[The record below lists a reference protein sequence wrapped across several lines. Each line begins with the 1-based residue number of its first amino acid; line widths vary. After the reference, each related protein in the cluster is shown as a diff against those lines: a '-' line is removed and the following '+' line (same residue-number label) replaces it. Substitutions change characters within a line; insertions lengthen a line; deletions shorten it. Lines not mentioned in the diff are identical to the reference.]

1 MCRIVSFGTDTDTD
15 TDTDARSAMVE
26 TMVTRMRI
34 TIV

>member
-1 MCRIVSFGTDTDTD
+1 LSGWMCRIVSFGI
-15 TDTDARSAMVE
+15 DTDARSAMVE